1 MGFVVEAG
9 RSGEYKKPLLFY
21 RSQNL
26 EGFNLSSCSSSKGS
40 KTNCSNVVTNCK
52 PSGSILICQFGI
64 FSRGPSSQ
72 SFQRRGGGDNESQR
86 TSCPWSKVY
95 FASRDK
101 ETRPCIS
108 IMEAYSFLAFS
119 SATSITPCHLS
130 CVSLPSSPAMSP
142 PACTPVRVRRLP
154 NLLIPSANFIP
165 VSCLEACPVRGSRVV
180 FASYRDGLGQ
190 ANFFPMMRVPSSC
203 FIRTLVHIKRVRYE
217 RKPFGISLKD
227 IRNVGLPSSKLGSD
241 VSPPSEHISSNG
253 IQDSIESLQYTFLEA
268 TAPAHHSEAACA
280 TLPPSF
286 SALLSDSCTEPS
298 SNYGS
303 MQYTYPKVATLAHDS
318 ALSSHT
324 CALACQYFR
333 SSLMLLHQ
341 GKTRSLIF
349 GDNVQMAEPVTMPLP
364 CDPSFQIRVLFQL
377 FFANISCLNH
387 FVFCHLL
394 AGLHDRFFFQWSVN
408 FLYFQIALLEL
419 NMHHL

>member
-1 MGFVVEAG
+1 MEGDVEHMLLSLKEPLD
-9 RSGEYKKPLLFY
+9 SGMQVALMPWCKWDDCFLWNVP
-21 RSQNL
+21 NL
-26 EGFNLSSCSSSKGS
+26 VKATIAVGFNLSSCSSSKGS

-190 ANFFPMMRVPSSC
+190 ANFFPMMRK
-203 FIRTLVHIKRVRYE
+203 LVVAC
-217 RKPFGISLKD
+217 LKD

-341 GKTRSLIF
+341 GKTRTR
-349 GDNVQMAEPVTMPLP
+349 DNAPAM
-364 CDPSFQIRVLFQL
+364 
-377 FFANISCLNH
+377 
-387 FVFCHLL
+387 
-394 AGLHDRFFFQWSVN
+394 
-408 FLYFQIALLEL
+408 
-419 NMHHL
+419 